1 MFFYNTFHTKFNII
15 ESKENINTLKC
26 NKYVVKEK
34 FGSGSRNIGLNMTK
48 QAISFSNGLINPL
61 FQPYVEG
68 EEFSVDG
75 YCDIN
80 TKLMGLVIR
89 KREIVIDGESK
100 VTTTLSMENP
110 LYRKIAKIVSELKIQ
125 YHFVLQFI
133 LSKKGEIFILECNAR
148 YGGASSVSLKSGLK
162 SFEWFLNND
171 NKKSKVF
178 YPKKQ
183 ITQVRHEAN
192 IFL

>member
-1 MFFYNTFHTKFNII
+1 
-15 ESKENINTLKC
+15 
-26 NKYVVKEK
+26 
-34 FGSGSRNIGLNMTK
+34 
-48 QAISFSNGLINPL
+48 
-61 FQPYVEG
+61 
-68 EEFSVDG
+68 
-75 YCDIN
+75 
-80 TKLMGLVIR
+80 MGLVIR
-89 KREIVIDGESK
+89 KREIVVDGESK

-110 LYRKIAKIVSELKIQ
+110 LYSKIAKVISVLKIQ

-133 LSKKGEIFILECNAR
+133 LGKKGEIFVLECNAG

-171 NKKSKVF
+171 KLKNQVF

-183 ITQVRHEAN
+183 ITQVRHETN